1 MPTKSAFVNKG
12 TSYLELTLKS
22 EKQSFLPKNTQT
34 YMNCAFTALLK
45 ECLMVVKAD
54 LGLSRALSSC

>member
-1 MPTKSAFVNKG
+1 MNKA

-22 EKQSFLPKNTQT
+22 EQTWQIAFLPKSTQT
-34 YMNCAFTALLK
+34 YMSCAFTALLM
-45 ECLMVVKAD
+45 EHLMVVKAD